1 MGTFTYNGSTA
12 GSTLANPPVL
22 MKSAIGGHV
31 LYATSGFT
39 SATTG
44 FANLPS
50 STLGP
55 SGAKIWF
62 YSSTNIFSDIF
73 GTLNAFG
80 DGINLG
86 MSNGDIIFGVQSSAF
101 STAPFLWAS
110 VLCSSLG
117 STGMG
122 VSSAAIS
129 STAV

>member
-12 GSTLANPPVL
+12 TSTAANPPVL
-22 MKSAIGGHV
+22 LHSAVGGHV
-31 LYATSGFT
+31 QYATSGFT

-44 FANLPS
+44 FPNLPS

-62 YSSTNIFSDIF
+62 YASTNIYSDIF

-80 DGINLG
+80 DGVALG
-86 MSNGDIIFGVQSSAF
+86 MSNGDVILGVQTSAF
-101 STAPFLWAS
+101 STSPVLWMS

-117 STGMG
+117 STGIG
-122 VSSAAIS
+122 VSSNALS

>member
-12 GSTLANPPVL
+12 TSTAANPPVL
-22 MKSAIGGHV
+22 LHGVIGGHV
-31 LYATSGFT
+31 QYATSGFT

-55 SGAKIWF
+55 AGAKLWL
-62 YSSTNIFSDIF
+62 YQSTNVYSDIF
-73 GTLNAFG
+73 GTQNAFG
-80 DGINLG
+80 DGIALG
-86 MSNGDIIFGVQSSAF
+86 MSWGDIIFGITASAF
-101 STAPFLWAS
+101 STSPVLWAS
-110 VLCSSLG
+110 VITCSAG

-122 VSSAAIS
+122 VSSNALS

>member
-22 MKSAIGGHV
+22 LHAAVGGHV

-44 FANLPS
+44 FPNLPS

-55 SGAKIWF
+55 AGAKVWF

-80 DGINLG
+80 DGVALG
-86 MSNGDIIFGVQSSAF
+86 MSNGDLLIGVQTSAF
-101 STAPFLWAS
+101 STAPFCYFG

-117 STGMG
+117 ATGVG
-122 VSSAAIS
+122 LSSACLS